1 MRPFWLRAT
10 PPPVYMGWMV
20 LLGSNVVLI
29 VVLCAIITTQ
39 IRVLIQL
46 LGVAKVVGHCKLFF
60 EHRLRRFPPAGGPL
74 LRRTS
79 RNYCLG
85 DQSTWV
91 LEPPFDM

>member
-29 VVLCAIITTQ
+29 VVLCAIITAQ

-60 EHRLRRFPPAGGPL
+60 GAPFAQIPAAGGPL

-79 RNYCLG
+79 RNCLR
-85 DQSTWV
+85 DQST
-91 LEPPFDM
+91 